1 MWTKDFL
8 GGFVEGK
15 NFLIGSKCDFQK
27 GRYEWGALSLSIEWR
42 SAHMNYSGAN
52 QSPIR
57 ALLEKRHMLRSGHMC
72 TNLSLQS
79 VQSQSP
85 VLEVLTAALLH
96 ALVA

>member
-1 MWTKDFL
+1 
-8 GGFVEGK
+8 
-15 NFLIGSKCDFQK
+15 
-27 GRYEWGALSLSIEWR
+27 
-42 SAHMNYSGAN
+42 MNYSGAN

-72 TNLSLQS
+72 TNSSLQS

>member
-1 MWTKDFL
+1 
-8 GGFVEGK
+8 
-15 NFLIGSKCDFQK
+15 
-27 GRYEWGALSLSIEWR
+27 
-42 SAHMNYSGAN
+42 MNYSGAN

-72 TNLSLQS
+72 TNSSLQS

-96 ALVA
+96 WLLEQIK

>member
-1 MWTKDFL
+1 MGLWKVKTFL
-8 GGFVEGK
+8 LDPSAIFK
-15 NFLIGSKCDFQK
+15 KADMN
-27 GRYEWGALSLSIEWR
+27 GALSLSIEWR

-96 ALVA
+96 WLLEQIK